1 VAAKPNLVG
10 QTLLEQYVVEAELGR
25 GAMGTVYRGRHVKL
39 KRLVAIKVMHDHLTG
54 EPTLR
59 ERFRREAMLAAKLNH
74 TNVVSVLDVGEMR
87 DGKPVMVME
96 YAAGT
101 SLGDTMKQPVP
112 VDRMLRLLDQLLHG
126 LDHAHG
132 VGLIHRDL
140 KPDNVILTSGDGG
153 DEVARIVDFGIA
165 ILRAPDESVQGGK
178 LTASGMIV
186 GTPQYMAPEQAKAE
200 RTDHRADLYALG
212 IMMYEMISGVTPFDG
227 TAMEVALKKIDH
239 DPPPFSER
247 APQVTIDPVLEA
259 FMRRLLARD
268 LDRRFSS
275 ARAALDVLEAYQR
288 DRLRAAGMLG
298 VIDVERAMAT
308 ISLPVPRK

>member
-10 QTLLEQYVVEAELGR
+10 QTLLDQYIVEERLGA
-25 GAMGTVYRGRHVKL
+25 GAMGTVYRGRHAKL

-54 EPTLR
+54 ERTLL
-59 ERFRREAMLAAKLNH
+59 ERFRREATLAGKLNH
-74 TNVVSVLDVGEMR
+74 TNVVSVLDVGEMP

-96 YAAGT
+96 YAKGT
-101 SLGDTMKQPVP
+101 SLADTMKSPVP
-112 VDRMLRLLDQLLHG
+112 VERMLRLLDQLLHG

-140 KPDNVILTSGDGG
+140 KPDNVILTAGDGG
-153 DEVARIVDFGIA
+153 EEVARIVDFGIA
-165 ILRAPDESVQGGK
+165 VLRAPDESVEGGR

-227 TAMEVALKKIDH
+227 TAMEVALKKIDD
-239 DPPPFSER
+239 DPPPFSVR
-247 APQVTIDPVLEA
+247 APHVAIDRVLEA
-259 FMRRLLARD
+259 FMRKLLARD
-268 LDRRFSS
+268 LDRRFGS
-275 ARAALDVLEAYQR
+275 ARAALDVLEAYRR
-288 DRLRAAGMLG
+288 DRLLAGAMLG
-298 VIDVERAMAT
+298 VIDVDRALAT